1 MTVSPSTTAS
11 YKAVKCSIFCHVQ
24 LDRARVEF
32 REMLWIGVTDLC
44 HCHGRKA
51 EAAAHLAFEAAKE
64 GHRIVAL
71 VVAMLWLVGGGN
83 QGRHAEVWVGL
94 PDSLL
99 K

>member
-1 MTVSPSTTAS
+1 
-11 YKAVKCSIFCHVQ
+11 
-24 LDRARVEF
+24 
-32 REMLWIGVTDLC
+32 MLWVGVS
-44 HCHGRKA
+44 HCPEDCAAA

-71 VVAMLWLVGGGN
+71 VVAMLWLVGGGD

-99 K
+99 EQCSKLFLCPPISRATICTVAGSE